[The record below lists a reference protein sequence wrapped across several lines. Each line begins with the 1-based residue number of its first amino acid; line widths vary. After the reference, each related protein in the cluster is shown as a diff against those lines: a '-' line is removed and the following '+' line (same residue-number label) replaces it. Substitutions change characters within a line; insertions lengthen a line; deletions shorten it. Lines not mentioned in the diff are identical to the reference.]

1 MLLRTMG
8 TFYFS
13 LFFMFFLS
21 SIKGKLQF
29 DGSSGLKRVTS
40 VNGTT
45 TEISFGNFF
54 VEKFHCLQVSVA
66 SSIFVSNY
74 RECTLSCVNSPPCL
88 SFNTGSAVTLD
99 GKLRCELLHE
109 DKYSANPGQLVRSQ
123 EFHHYSIKVFKREF

>member
-1 MLLRTMG
+1 MG
-8 TFYFS
+8 AFYFS

-21 SIKGKLQF
+21 SIEGKLQF

-45 TEISFGNFF
+45 TKISFGNFF

>member
-1 MLLRTMG
+1 
-8 TFYFS
+8 
-13 LFFMFFLS
+13 MFFLS
-21 SIKGKLQF
+21 SIKGKFQF
-29 DGSSGLKRVTS
+29 DGSSGLKRVTN
-40 VNGTT
+40 VNGSTT
-45 TEISFGNFF
+45 KISFGNFF

-88 SFNTGSAVTLD
+88 SFNTGSVVTLD